1 MKQAKMSDLHNGNT
15 EDGIRLVD
23 AFLAGL
29 GGITANTVM
38 LQLAPVLHL
47 HPGSGGVLQLAL
59 RFASR
64 WAPSS
69 LAVLH
74 SMGLTKPP
82 SLFGFLWFH
91 YATGLAMIV
100 FYFYVF
106 GRCVHGPWMLRSTL
120 FALIIWLINSGIV
133 YPMLGEGFAG
143 RKMIPATG
151 ILYFFIANWLF
162 VAISAL
168 VYRSLPSRRVPRLR
182 SKIFQR

>member
-1 MKQAKMSDLHNGNT
+1 MRDTADN
-15 EDGIRLVD
+15 IRLGD

-29 GGITANTVM
+29 GGITANTAM
-38 LQLAPVLHL
+38 LQLAPLLRV

-64 WAPSS
+64 WVPSS

-82 SLFGFLWFH
+82 TLFGFLWFH
-91 YATGLAMIV
+91 YATGLVMIV

-106 GRCVHGPWMLRSTL
+106 ARHQHGPWMWRSA
-120 FALIIWLINSGIV
+120 FFSVIIWIVNSAIV

-143 RKMIPATG
+143 TKLIPASG
-151 ILYFFIANWLF
+151 VLYFFIANWLF

-168 VYRSLPSRRVPRLR
+168 VYRTLLSRRLPR
-182 SKIFQR
+182 S

>member
-1 MKQAKMSDLHNGNT
+1 MRDTADN
-15 EDGIRLVD
+15 IRLGD

-29 GGITANTVM
+29 GGITANTAM
-38 LQLAPVLHL
+38 LQLAPLLRV

-64 WAPSS
+64 WVPSS

-82 SLFGFLWFH
+82 TLFGFLWFH
-91 YATGLAMIV
+91 YATGLVMIV

-106 GRCVHGPWMLRSTL
+106 ARHEHGSWTWRSA
-120 FALIIWLINSGIV
+120 FFSVIIWFVNSAIV

-143 RKMIPATG
+143 AKLIPISG
-151 ILYFFIANWLF
+151 VLYFFIANWLF

-168 VYRSLPSRRVPRLR
+168 VYRTLLSRRLPR
-182 SKIFQR
+182 S

>member
-1 MKQAKMSDLHNGNT
+1 MTQVKAKNIPRRNT
-15 EDGIRLVD
+15 KEGFRLSD

-29 GGITANTVM
+29 GGITANTAM
-38 LQLAPVLHL
+38 LQLAPLLHL

-64 WAPSS
+64 WVPSS

-91 YATGLAMIV
+91 YATGLVMIV
-100 FYFYVF
+100 FYLYVF
-106 GRCVHGPWMLRSTL
+106 ARHEHGPWMLRSTL
-120 FALIIWLINSGIV
+120 FALLIWLINSGIV

-143 RKMIPATG
+143 TTIIPASG
-151 ILYFFIANWLF
+151 VLYFFVANWMF

-168 VYRSLPSRRVPRLR
+168 VYRTLLSRRLPR
-182 SKIFQR
+182 S

>member
-15 EDGIRLVD
+15 ENGIGLGN

-29 GGITANTVM
+29 GGITANTAM
-38 LQLAPVLHL
+38 LELAPVLHF

-64 WAPSS
+64 WVPSS

-91 YATGLAMIV
+91 YATGLVMIV
-100 FYFYVF
+100 FYLCVF
-106 GRCVHGPWMLRSTL
+106 GRHKHGPWIWRSTF
-120 FALIIWLINSGIV
+120 FAVTVWFVNSSIV

-143 RKMIPATG
+143 TTMIPASG
-151 ILYFFIANWLF
+151 VLYFFIANWMF

-168 VYRSLPSRRVPRLR
+168 VYRTLLSRRLPR
-182 SKIFQR
+182 S